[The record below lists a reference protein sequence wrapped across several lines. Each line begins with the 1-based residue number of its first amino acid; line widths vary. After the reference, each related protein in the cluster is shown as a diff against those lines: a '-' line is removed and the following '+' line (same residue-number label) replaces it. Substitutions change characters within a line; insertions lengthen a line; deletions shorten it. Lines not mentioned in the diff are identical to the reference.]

1 MQYRLKLWHWF
12 MYFLSDHWFIL
23 YHQFSL
29 NKREQSRIKLVSFED
44 ESTPTEKIE
53 TKPLKF
59 ERKPILTN
67 FPSVLLLNKSQNFK
81 IINGVDIFND
91 WKE

>member
-1 MQYRLKLWHWF
+1 MTLIYV
-12 MYFLSDHWFIL
+12 FLIRSLI
-23 YHQFSL
+23 YIVSPVSL
-29 NKREQSRIKLVSFED
+29 NKREQNRIKLVSFED